1 MAVPLLS
8 HPASTGI
15 GIQLTRLLPVEP
27 VAIVWLFPS
36 DQVTIPFPLPL
47 FWHWAFPQPGPCSAI
62 PRFRARVTEP
72 YVCSSQDLPQRRMAE
87 QGLGCWNP
95 IGWGRALPQLLGCSV
110 SCG

>member
-8 HPASTGI
+8 CPAGTGI

-36 DQVTIPFPLPL
+36 DQVTVPFPLPL
-47 FWHWAFPQPGPCSAI
+47 LWHWAFPQPGLCSAI

-72 YVCSSQDLPQRRMAE
+72 CVCSSQDLAPER
-87 QGLGCWNP
+87 G
-95 IGWGRALPQLLGCSV
+95 S
-110 SCG
+110 